1 MPPLANG
8 PIHAFW
14 FFTLIIKARPL
25 LLPENGRAVGSA
37 GPAFPQAVS
46 WGRVR
51 FLSEVEAELLALLLI
66 TFPRDGK

>member
-1 MPPLANG
+1 M
-8 PIHAFW
+8 
-14 FFTLIIKARPL
+14 

-51 FLSEVEAELLALLLI
+51 FLSEVKAELLALLLI